1 MKQQCIREWRTGETC
16 GAKLLHDQ
24 HMSRSDSY
32 CKICLEIGR
41 KKRRMQKEQENI
53 DRWKQEPHKFKA
65 SIEKAES
72 ERAMLMRIIN
82 DLEKKRPRV
91 AFSLHGG
98 N

>member
-1 MKQQCIREWRTGETC
+1 
-16 GAKLLHDQ
+16 
-24 HMSRSDSY
+24 MSRSDSY
-32 CKICLEIGR
+32 CKICLDIGT

-53 DRWKQEPHKFKA
+53 DRWKREPHKFRA

-72 ERAMLMRIIN
+72 ERAMLMRLIN
-82 DLEKKRPRV
+82 DLERKRPRV